1 MTSREPP
8 LNTAACRL
16 LLDIMPGLETAVVF
30 QEKVSCVLRL
40 GFYAILCTMYYVFCV
55 MYSQQFFP
63 QEKPVKSHIEILSLG
78 DSLFNLTNDLGLFDV
93 GLFN

>member
-30 QEKVSCVLRL
+30 QEKVL
-40 GFYAILCTMYYVFCV
+40 T
-55 MYSQQFFP
+55 
-63 QEKPVKSHIEILSLG
+63 KKKSHRFIKFSKNVYLLVASGLGCGTWRVGPLLRHVGSSVAAHRLSSWG
-78 DSLFNLTNDLGLFDV
+78 WWAP
-93 GLFN
+93 